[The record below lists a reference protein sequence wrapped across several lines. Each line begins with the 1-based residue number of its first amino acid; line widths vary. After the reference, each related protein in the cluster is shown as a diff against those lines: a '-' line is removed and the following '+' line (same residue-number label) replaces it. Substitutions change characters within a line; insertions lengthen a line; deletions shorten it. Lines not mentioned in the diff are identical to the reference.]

1 MEINSSNKGAT
12 NSPLPHHPFFSQ
24 SSNPAT
30 LTDCLDAI
38 DRANAVIE
46 LINSL
51 ELSEQNGGLSERAL
65 FGYYWVNSLVQ
76 SALTF
81 VNVRLNELQLE
92 SNKQLHSQSLVTGLF
107 QALESMDKPHQDQ
120 FLRPVAR
127 HMGMETSELLDTL
140 KDISSRSTR
149 PPLDK

>member
-1 MEINSSNKGAT
+1 MDINSSNKGAT
-12 NSPLPHHPFFSQ
+12 NSPVPPHPFFSQ
-24 SSNPAT
+24 SSNPVT

-46 LINSL
+46 MINSL
-51 ELSEQNGGLSERAL
+51 ELGEQNGGLNERAL

-92 SNKQLHSQSLVTGLF
+92 SNQQLQSRSLLTGLF

-120 FLRPVAR
+120 FLRPVAH
-127 HMGMETSELLDTL
+127 HMGMEVSELLDTL
-140 KDISSRSTR
+140 KDKSNDQGITTS
-149 PPLDK
+149 K